1 MFIPFFQLL
10 RDQGLPVSL
19 RYVLEFY
26 EALERGLAP
35 DLDRLFV
42 LLRLIFVKRL
52 EHFDAFEQTFAAY
65 FLGAEHEHSPRLLR
79 EFWESKAFRR
89 WLEEEIRRGAL
100 AEEDFERL
108 PLEDLL
114 RRFRE
119 VAAQQAGKH
128 RGGHTWIGTDGTSP
142 FGHSGDKREGVR
154 ACGGSVH
161 HSALKVIESRR
172 YIDYAAAAP
181 LRAENVRQ
189 AIAALKHMVPAGPAT
204 ELDVD
209 ETVSRSSR
217 NGGEIDLVFRR
228 ELRDRIQV
236 VVLLDNGGASMV
248 PYVDVVKLVFARMR
262 DQLRDLDYYYFHNCI
277 YGCVYSDPE
286 RRTAYPLHQLLR
298 RDPETRLIII
308 GDANMAP
315 AELLLSNGAVDYF
328 SKVRVPG
335 REWLLQLRDRF
346 ARSVWLN
353 PISRE
358 RWAGESS
365 TIGSVGK
372 IFPMEDLTLS
382 GIRQAVEW
390 LNTGGAPRLRLA
402 PSPRR
407 PLTASLSR
415 QSQGGSSEADPPI
428 PPASGRRR
436 QTGGPRAPGSS

>member
-1 MFIPFFQLL
+1 MFLPFFQLL
-10 RDQGLPVSL
+10 RDQGVPVSL

-65 FLGAEHEHSPRLLR
+65 FLGSEHDRSPRLSR
-79 EFWESKAFRR
+79 EFRESKAFRL
-89 WLEEEIRRGAL
+89 WLEEEVRRGAP
-100 AEEDFERL
+100 EGEDFDRL

-114 RRFRE
+114 RRFWE
-119 VAAQQAGKH
+119 IAARQAGTH

-142 FGHSGDKREGVR
+142 FGHSGTEREGVR
-154 ACGGSVH
+154 AAGESVH
-161 HSALKVIESRR
+161 RSALKVIESRR
-172 YIDYAAAAP
+172 YIDYAASAP
-181 LRAENVRQ
+181 LRAQNVRQ
-189 AIAALKHMVPAGPAT
+189 ALAALKHMVPAGPAT

-209 ETVSRSSR
+209 ETVARSSR
-217 NGGEIDLVFRR
+217 NGGEIELIFRR

-236 VVLLDNGGASMV
+236 VVLLDNGGSSMV

-298 RDPETRLIII
+298 QDPETRLIII

-315 AELLLSNGAVDYF
+315 AELFVSNGAIDYF

-335 REWLLQLRDRF
+335 RKWLLQLRDRF
-346 ARSVWLN
+346 PRSVWLN
-353 PISRE
+353 PISRA
-358 RWAGESS
+358 RWAEESS
-365 TIGSVGK
+365 TIGSVGE
-372 IFPMEDLTLS
+372 IFPMEDLTLF

-390 LNTGGAPRLRLA
+390 LNTGGTPRPHAAR
-402 PSPRR
+402 STRR
-407 PLTASLSR
+407 PIAAWLSK
-415 QSQGGSSEADPPI
+415 QS
-428 PPASGRRR
+428 
-436 QTGGPRAPGSS
+436 